1 MGIMKKLTSLVIGAV
16 LVLGLTVLTGCGEKK
31 GPAENTGAKIDKAA
45 GDVGNKANDVEK
57 KADKAA
63 KDAKKK
69 ADKED
74 SE

>member
-1 MGIMKKLTSLVIGAV
+1 MKKLTSLVIGAV

-31 GPAENTGAKIDKAA
+31 GPAEKAGAQIDKAA
-45 GDVGNKANDVEK
+45 GDVGKKANEVEK
-57 KADKAA
+57 KSEKTV